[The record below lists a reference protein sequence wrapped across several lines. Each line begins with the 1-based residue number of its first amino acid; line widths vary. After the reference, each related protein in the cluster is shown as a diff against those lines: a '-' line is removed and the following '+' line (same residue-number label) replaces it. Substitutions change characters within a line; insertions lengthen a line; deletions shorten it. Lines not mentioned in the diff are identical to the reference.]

1 MRIMFD
7 TNILI
12 HYIRQTAIMEQV
24 EQMFDPFAVGQ
35 QPILCVV
42 AVGEIRSIAL
52 QAKWGDRKLLELENL
67 ISKFLIADIR
77 AKTVLAKYAEIDAY
91 SQNNHPTLPSP
102 FSPRNMGKNDLWI
115 ASAATVLKATLL
127 TTDKDFDH
135 LDKAFLDL
143 QRLEVL

>member
-1 MRIMFD
+1 MFE

-12 HYIRQTAIMEQV
+12 HYIRQTAIMEQT
-24 EQMFDPFAVGQ
+24 EQTFDPFAVGQ

-52 QAKWGDRKLLELENL
+52 QAKWGSRTLSELENL

-91 SQNNHPTLPSP
+91 SQANHPTLSSP

-115 ASAATVLKATLL
+115 AAAVLGATLL

-135 LDKAFLDL
+135 LDKTFLDL
-143 QRLEVL
+143 RRLPTL

>member
-12 HYIRQTAIMEQV
+12 HYIRQT
-24 EQMFDPFAVGQ
+24 
-35 QPILCVV
+35 
-42 AVGEIRSIAL
+42 
-52 QAKWGDRKLLELENL
+52 
-67 ISKFLIADIR
+67 
-77 AKTVLAKYAEIDAY
+77 
-91 SQNNHPTLPSP
+91 NHPTLPST